1 MLDMWVICLYI
12 HLFHLS
18 HLFQSLMF
26 DPGMSASSGCMD
38 SSARQTQGLLIFW
51 FPMPEPAQRPPKTE
65 PRVCRS
71 VMRMKLKKMLSMTC
85 RSMGL
90 NWIMWSKA
98 CPVLRQP
105 QSVNSRAEQSVTMG
119 SETRPKPRSLVL
131 LGTDHHS
138 QGKHDERLRNV
149 ISQTGRQY
157 TVSYPHTY
165 THVMVCFTSAAYDG
179 LRWNT
184 LMTVWKKQFQQNF
197 WLLFQIPIC

>member
-1 MLDMWVICLYI
+1 M
-12 HLFHLS
+12 HG
-18 HLFQSLMF
+18 FQCETN
-26 DPGMSASSGCMD
+26 SG
-38 SSARQTQGLLIFW
+38 LINILVPYAW
-51 FPMPEPAQRPPKTE
+51 ACSTSPKD
-65 PRVCRS
+65 RAKS
-71 VMRMKLKKMLSMTC
+71 VPQCHANEIKKMLSMTC